1 MRLWPNLMTQFNE
14 GKGNKES
21 EQLKSLSF
29 KIQEATSKNVPMTEK
44 KGKQYAR
51 KIIYTNQENLAI
63 KLIPVIN
70 VTDKPVILCD
80 VPVVENF
87 VLDCK

>member
-1 MRLWPNLMTQFNE
+1 MFRW
-14 GKGNKES
+14 
-21 EQLKSLSF
+21 LK
-29 KIQEATSKNVPMTEK
+29 K

-51 KIIYTNQENLAI
+51 KIIYTNQGNLAI